1 MVGHPWIAD
10 RAEVDRVEAAQ
21 AIEPV
26 GVHHAPVLQVELAA
40 VRELRELAGEP
51 ALPGRT

>member
-26 GVHHAPVLQVELAA
+26 CVHHPSVLQIELADGVA
-40 VRELRELAGEP
+40 TKDRP
-51 ALPGRT
+51 IPH